1 MPPRKLLGDFHAQK
15 MLLVT
20 SETQTVYVPEV
31 TKSSK
36 LVMENL
42 TECTKC
48 NCQLL
53 CIKRLSS
60 RGAKIQP
67 SPVISHYK
75 TSSNASNINLICSF
89 FVNVKNHSMI

>member
-1 MPPRKLLGDFHAQK
+1 MCLIEDMGVFHAQR

-53 CIKRLSS
+53 CIK
-60 RGAKIQP
+60 
-67 SPVISHYK
+67 K
-75 TSSNASNINLICSF
+75 TEFKRSQNTTFSG
-89 FVNVKNHSMI
+89 H

>member
-1 MPPRKLLGDFHAQK
+1 MPPIKLFRDFHAQR

-31 TKSSK
+31 TKISK

-42 TECTKC
+42 TEFTKC

-53 CIKRLSS
+53 CIK
-60 RGAKIQP
+60 K
-67 SPVISHYK
+67 V
-75 TSSNASNINLICSF
+75 
-89 FVNVKNHSMI
+89 